1 MNIRIPLTILHDIFI
16 FCISFFISLWLR
28 LEFDQAYYLFS
39 QIWIYSIVF
48 AIMNIVLLNFYGL
61 YHGIWRYA
69 STHEMVSILKSIT
82 ISTLIIIALLF
93 LIMRLENIP
102 RSFPVLLF
110 IISIFGAI
118 SPRLVYRVIK
128 DNLKKDSLKKISTI
142 IVGDSSS
149 AENFARYT
157 KIDRNSPYK
166 IIGIISM
173 SNKSVGRRIHNIPII
188 GSLEKFNNFETMYI
202 NKTKKIP
209 ERIIIV
215 NQNIKKE
222 LIEIIYIFAKK
233 NGLAIGQA
241 NKVFNL
247 SLNEKIFDTSPIV
260 IEDVLGRKQNV
271 NDTSN
276 LKDIMNKTILV
287 TGAGGTIGSE
297 LCRQIISLTP
307 KKLIVLDNNEYA
319 LFKITQELKGKC
331 IESLTDIRDEKKL
344 TKILEIY
351 KPDYVFHAAALKH
364 ITFVENDPLEA
375 LKTNF
380 LSTVSLCE
388 LCIKQKVEKMIF
400 ISTDK
405 AVYPSNIMG
414 ATKRLSE
421 KYIQEISNKSIACS
435 FSIVRFGNVLG
446 STGSVVPIFEEQIK
460 NSGTIT
466 ITHPKVQRYFMTI
479 REAVELVII
488 ASQIKSRKNGE
499 IYILEMGKPVLI
511 KDLAKKMITLSG
523 KNLDEVK
530 IKITG
535 LRKGEKISEDL
546 YFKEEKI
553 KKTDIN
559 GILCATEYPFVS
571 NLLKFNKLI
580 SRIKNNSI
588 EHPLNDI
595 MKLLPEFKKIKDEK
609 K

>member
-48 AIMNIVLLNFYGL
+48 AILNIVLLNLYGL

-93 LIMRLENIP
+93 LIIRLENIP

-118 SPRLVYRVIK
+118 SPRLIYRIIK
-128 DNLKKDSLKKISTI
+128 DNLKKDSLKKISTL

-157 KIDRNSPYK
+157 KIDRNAPYN

-173 SNKSVGRRIHNIPII
+173 RERSVGRRIHNIPII
-188 GSLEKFNNFETMYI
+188 GSLEKFKNFESMYI
-202 NKTKKIP
+202 NKTKNIP

-215 NQNIKKE
+215 NQNIRKD

-271 NDTSN
+271 NDTSK
-276 LKDIMNKTILV
+276 LKDIMNKTVLV

-297 LCRQIISLTP
+297 LCRQIISLNP

-319 LFKITQELKGKC
+319 LFKITQELKGQC
-331 IESLTDIRDEKKL
+331 IESLTDVRDKIKL
-344 TKILEIY
+344 TKVLDIH
-351 KPDYVFHAAALKH
+351 KPNYVFHAAALKH
-364 ITFVENDPLEA
+364 ITFVESDPLEA

-380 LSTVSLCE
+380 LSTVFLCE

-421 KYIQEISNKSIACS
+421 KYIQEISKKSKVSS

-460 NSGTIT
+460 TNGTIT

-488 ASQIKSRKNGE
+488 SSQIKSRKNGE

-530 IKITG
+530 IEITG

-553 KKTDIN
+553 KKTNIS
-559 GILCATEYPFVS
+559 GILCATEYSFVS
-571 NLLKFNKLI
+571 NLSKLNKLI
-580 SRIKNNSI
+580 SRIENNSI

-595 MKLLPEFKKIKDEK
+595 MKLLPEFKKIHDQ
-609 K
+609 